1 MNSMKPSQQV
11 IEAWYAHT
19 KKQVTH
25 DAAAKSGP
33 GPDLANI
40 TRTRKQLLRSGVASS
55 KVAATDLSKALGR
68 LLTDGEPENGLAEGI
83 KAAKTQID
91 EGLRL
96 LVRVE
101 ETRFGGVR

>member
-1 MNSMKPSQQV
+1 MNQPQQGNR
-11 IEAWYAHT
+11 
-19 KKQVTH
+19 
-25 DAAAKSGP
+25 DAAAKAGP
-33 GPDLANI
+33 GPELANV

-55 KVAATDLSKALGR
+55 KIAATDLSKALGR

-101 ETRFGGVR
+101 ETQLGGVR